1 MQYLPCTIICF
12 DYVGCYMKDGADIK
26 WISGE
31 DEGEDE
37 IHTIVLKK
45 INGWGHILCFGWVY
59 LQKIK
64 VDESK
69 MEGEA

>member
-1 MQYLPCTIICF
+1 
-12 DYVGCYMKDGADIK
+12 MKDGADIK